1 MEILA
6 YILVGIAD
14 LLFVASMLSKKKNL
28 LVLFLI
34 VSDILFASHYLC
46 LGGLTGAVN
55 IFVDA
60 GYLII
65 IFFLERNN
73 KEKYNLPVTILAMG
87 LTIFLSI
94 QTWASAIS
102 LIPMFSMLIYFT
114 GMIFK
119 NVVLV
124 KAGALCRNILN
135 KIVIVVACEEKL

>member
-73 KEKYNLPVTILAMG
+73 KEIR
-87 LTIFLSI
+87 
-94 QTWASAIS
+94 S
-102 LIPMFSMLIYFT
+102 LLY
-114 GMIFK
+114 
-119 NVVLV
+119 
-124 KAGALCRNILN
+124 
-135 KIVIVVACEEKL
+135 